1 MTAPRIVVFGRTG
14 QVGSE
19 LARASLPAGV
29 CLSSIDRA
37 EADLAGAPADIAAA
51 LFRHAADASSVVVV
65 NAAGYTA
72 VDRAE
77 SEEEA
82 CDAANARGPAAI
94 ARACAERGFP
104 LIHLSTDYVFDG
116 RKTTPYRED
125 DPVGPQSAYGR
136 SKLAGEEAVRDVG
149 PAHVIVRTAW
159 VYSPFGTNFVKTM
172 LRLGRERAELAIV
185 DDQLG
190 CPTAAKDIAAAIVS
204 IAAQLGSGKADGYG
218 TFHYCGGGSCSWLA
232 FAREI
237 FACAARFGSPP
248 PRLRPITTA
257 EYPTAARRPANSVL
271 DCSKIRDVY
280 NIKTRAWET
289 GVAACIEEL
298 LGPKGGL

>member
-1 MTAPRIVVFGRTG
+1 MTAPLLVVFGRSG

-19 LARASLPAGV
+19 LARAALPAGAR
-29 CLSSIDRA
+29 LSSIARA
-37 EADLAGAPADIAAA
+37 EADLAGPAADIAAA
-51 LFRHAADASSVVVV
+51 LARHAADASPVVVV

-77 SEEEA
+77 SEADA
-82 CDAANARGPAAI
+82 CHAANCQGAAAI
-94 ARACAERGFP
+94 AQACAARGFP

-116 RKTTPYRED
+116 RKEGAYRED
-125 DPVGPQSAYGR
+125 DPVGPQSVYGR
-136 SKLAGEEAVRDVG
+136 SKLAGEEAVRQAA

-172 LRLGRERAELAIV
+172 LRLGRERPALGIV
-185 DDQLG
+185 DDQYG
-190 CPTAAKDIAAAIVS
+190 CPTAAKDIAEAVVS
-204 IAAQLGSGKADGYG
+204 IAAQLGAGNADGYG
-218 TFHYCGGGSCSWLA
+218 TFHYCGRGACTWFE

-237 FACAARFGSPP
+237 FAHVARLGHPLP
-248 PRLRPITTA
+248 HLRPITTA

-280 NIKTRAWET
+280 NIDTRPWQPA
-289 GVAACIEEL
+289 VAACIDEL
-298 LGPKGGL
+298 LGPKGGS